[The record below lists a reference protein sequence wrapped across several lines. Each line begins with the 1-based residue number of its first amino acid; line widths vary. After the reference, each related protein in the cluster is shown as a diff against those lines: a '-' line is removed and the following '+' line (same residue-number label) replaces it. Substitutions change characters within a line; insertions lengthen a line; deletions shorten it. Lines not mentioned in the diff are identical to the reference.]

1 LSSDAVLSFHIEPLH
16 FWNLELFSR
25 FEALTNIRP
34 FILPADFMQCHQGED
49 LQVIA
54 Q

>member
-1 LSSDAVLSFHIEPLH
+1 LSSNPVLSFHIARLH
-16 FWNLELFSR
+16 FWNLELCSR

-34 FILPADFMQCHQGED
+34 VILPAEFVQCHQGED